1 MRKKLLNSAEV
12 KLFKLDY
19 AAILK
24 ALKAY
29 AKRALEKNA
38 KAVILIGSLAKGNY
52 TAFSDADVVIISDN
66 VPENP
71 LDRIKIFL
79 DPTLP
84 IDVQPRVYTTQEI
97 LKMARQ
103 KRRII
108 EEIVR
113 HGKILAGDEKILKEI
128 EMMFRTHILNNRSL
142 NC

>member
-29 AKRALEKNA
+29 AKRALEKNV

-52 TAFSDADVVIISDN
+52 TAFSDADVVIISDS
-66 VPENP
+66 VPEDL

-108 EEIVR
+108 EEIVK
-113 HGKILAGDEKILKEI
+113 HGKLLAGDEKILKEI
-128 EMMFRTHILNNRSL
+128 EMMFRKHSK
-142 NC
+142 